1 MFASDG
7 NGRVGRRRLLLGAA
21 ALCLPPRARA
31 AAVLTPYELA
41 RAYDRGVSRRLLPP
55 PDEVRL
61 YGVLAEMQLADAG
74 RELRAPQYLLVVDTN
89 PQVQAA
95 LLFWRLLP
103 GSWGLVGASPVSTG
117 GAAAGAPEPP
127 NGVFEQAGASTPCRG
142 PCPARVYDFGWH
154 RAPRTMAGVEPAR
167 VHVQMRGADRAADR
181 RLGRRCS
188 SDCILVPATLIA
200 YLDRYGLLDGEGP
213 GVGPARAQLPY
224 RGSRLLLV
232 DSERDE
238 RPAWSPP
245 PAA

>member
-1 MFASDG
+1 VTD
-7 NGRVGRRRLLLGAA
+7 VLVRRYLRLGDSVPPP
-21 ALCLPPRARA
+21 LPPRARA

-41 RAYDRGVSRRLLPP
+41 REYDRGVSRRLLPP

-74 RELRAPQYLLVVDTN
+74 RELRAPQYLLLVDTN
-89 PQVQAA
+89 PNVQAA

-127 NGVFEQAGASTPCRG
+127 SGVFEQAGASASCRG
-142 PCPARVYDFGWH
+142 PCPARIYDFGWH
-154 RAPRTMAGVEPAR
+154 AAPRTMPGIEPAL
-167 VHVQMRGADRAADR
+167 VHVQVRAADRAAER

-188 SDCILVPATLIA
+188 SGILVPASLIA
-200 YLDRYGLLDGEGP
+200 YLDRYGLLDGESS
-213 GVGPARAQLPY
+213 GVGPARVQLPY